1 MTREDVIRLS
11 YVYAASNGN
20 LNSSDASVLLLSY
33 CLENGKPYIESAR
46 FVMGLSRRP
55 GLLAYCISYA
65 LMWYE
70 KKYAICKLYS
80 APNPKVLNNKRRII
94 LIY

>member
-11 YVYAASNGN
+11 YAYVASNGN
-20 LNSSDASVLLLSY
+20 LNSSDMSVLLLSY
-33 CLENGKPYIESAR
+33 CLENGKPYTESVR
-46 FVMGLSRRP
+46 FVMGLSSRP
-55 GLLAYCISYA
+55 GLLAYYISYA
-65 LMWYE
+65 LRWYE

-80 APNPKVLNNKRRII
+80 APDTRAFGNGRRII

>member
-1 MTREDVIRLS
+1 MTREEVIRLS
-11 YVYAASNGN
+11 YAASNGN
-20 LNSSDASVLLLSY
+20 LSSSEASALLLSY
-33 CLENGKPYIESAR
+33 CLENGKPYIESTM
-46 FVMGLSRRP
+46 FVIGLGRMP
-55 GLLAYCISYA
+55 ELLAYCISYA

-80 APNPKVLNNKRRII
+80 APDTRAFGNGRRII

>member
-1 MTREDVIRLS
+1 MTREEVIRLS
-11 YVYAASNGN
+11 YAYVAGNGN
-20 LNSSDASVLLLSY
+20 LNSSDTSVLLLSY
-33 CLENGKPYIESAR
+33 CLENGKPYTESVR
-46 FVMGLSRRP
+46 FVAGLSRRP
-55 GLLAYCISYA
+55 VLLAYCISCA

-80 APNPKVLNNKRRII
+80 APDTRAFGNGRRII